1 MKEKFGNLVKND
13 ILRQCI
19 QGCRRRRERN
29 QPVHYSRVPGICL
42 YYIVIIKQ
50 KFREIKI
57 KKTKLSFR
65 LFKILLRLRID

>member
-42 YYIVIIKQ
+42 YYIVIYIAKISRNQ
-50 KFREIKI
+50 NKKDEIFI
-57 KKTKLSFR
+57 PS
-65 LFKILLRLRID
+65 LRFRID

>member
-1 MKEKFGNLVKND
+1 MKKIRHFKIYFQMKEKFGNLVKND

-42 YYIVIIKQ
+42 YYIVII
-50 KFREIKI
+50 
-57 KKTKLSFR
+57 
-65 LFKILLRLRID
+65 